1 MRKVVLTGAGGFL
14 GSHLLA
20 ELVGR
25 GDEVCAVSSKSAAQL
40 LSSAG
45 AGGADLSLLKVIGHD
60 DWNGLAAEIS
70 DADVLVNC
78 AFPRNV
84 DGYQLADGMDYLQR
98 VFAIAGASQVGAV
111 VNISSQSVY
120 SQTRTEP
127 AREDTPVCLESKYA
141 VAKYASEQL
150 LEAYCAD
157 KPHTNIRLASLI
169 GPGFDQRVVNKM
181 AKKALAG
188 EELLVLE
195 NGSQFAYLDVR
206 DAVSGLL
213 ALCASKPS
221 EWLRVYNLGPDGCV
235 NLTEIANLV
244 LHEANVAYGELSG
257 VQVKPSEDAPTS
269 SELDSAL
276 FKSSFDW
283 TQVVGLSDSV
293 YAITE
298 QIMAAMGKRP
308 LRANREEESYELG

>member
-20 ELVGR
+20 ELLGR

-98 VFAIAGASQVGAV
+98 LFAIAGASQVGAV

-150 LEAYCAD
+150 LEAYCGD

-181 AKKALAG
+181 VSRALESG
-188 EELLVLE
+188 VIEVCD
-195 NGSQFAYLDVR
+195 NGSRFGYLDVL
-206 DAVSGLL
+206 DAAD
-213 ALCASKPS
+213 ALVAVCESDPD
-221 EWLRVYNLGPDGCV
+221 EWEQVYNLGPEGGV
-235 NLTEIANLV
+235 TLTEIAECAAKEV
-244 LHEANVAYGELSG
+244 GARCGR
-257 VQVKPSEDAPTS
+257 QVKLLMGGSDSQATS
-269 SELDSAL
+269 SVLDSAL
-276 FKSSFDW
+276 FDRSFDW
-283 TQVVGLSDSV
+283 EARNSLLETV
-293 YAITE
+293 
-298 QIMAAMGKRP
+298 KRIVDF
-308 LRANREEESYELG
+308 ADEGAFE

>member
-20 ELVGR
+20 ELLGR

-60 DWNGLAAEIS
+60 DWNGLAAETS

-98 VFAIAGASQVGAV
+98 LFAIAGASQVGAV

-127 AREDTPVCLESKYA
+127 AREDTPVCLESNYA

-150 LEAYCAD
+150 LEAYCGD

-181 AKKALAG
+181 VRRALESG
-188 EELLVLE
+188 VIEVCD
-195 NGSQFAYLDVR
+195 NGSRFGYLDVL
-206 DAVSGLL
+206 DAAD
-213 ALCASKPS
+213 ALVAVCESDPD
-221 EWLRVYNLGPDGCV
+221 EWEQVYNLGPEGGV
-235 NLTEIANLV
+235 TLTEIAECAAKEV
-244 LHEANVAYGELSG
+244 GARCGR
-257 VQVKPSEDAPTS
+257 QVKLRMGGSDSQATS
-269 SELDSAL
+269 SVLDSAL
-276 FKSSFDW
+276 FDRSFDW
-283 TQVVGLSDSV
+283 EARNSLLEMV
-293 YAITE
+293 
-298 QIMAAMGKRP
+298 KRIVDF
-308 LRANREEESYELG
+308 ADEGTFE

>member
-1 MRKVVLTGAGGFL
+1 MRKVVITGAGGFL

-45 AGGADLSLLKVIGHD
+45 AEGADLLLLKVIGHD

-150 LEAYCAD
+150 LEAYCGD

-181 AKKALAG
+181 VGHALESG
-188 EELLVLE
+188 DIEVRD
-195 NGSQFAYLDVR
+195 NGSCFGYLDVF
-206 DAVSGLL
+206 DAVN
-213 ALCASKPS
+213 ALVAVCESDPD
-221 EWLRVYNLGPDGCV
+221 EWEQIYNLGPEGGV
-235 NLTEIANLV
+235 TLTEIAEYAAKEV
-244 LHEANVAYGELSG
+244 GARCGR
-257 VQVKPSEDAPTS
+257 QVKLQMRCSDSQATCS
-269 SELDSAL
+269 VLDSAL
-276 FKSSFDW
+276 FARSFDW
-283 TQVVGLSDSV
+283 EARNSLLETV
-293 YAITE
+293 
-298 QIMAAMGKRP
+298 KRIVDF
-308 LRANREEESYELG
+308 ANKGAFE

>member
-20 ELVGR
+20 GLIGR
-25 GDEVCAVSSKSAAQL
+25 GVEVCAVSSKAAAQL
-40 LSSAG
+40 LPSAG

-60 DWNGLAAEIS
+60 DWSGLAAEIS

-150 LEAYCAD
+150 LEAYCGD

-181 AKKALAG
+181 VRRALESG
-188 EELLVLE
+188 VIEVCD
-195 NGSQFAYLDVR
+195 NGSRFGYLDVL
-206 DAVSGLL
+206 DAAD
-213 ALCASKPS
+213 ALVAVCESDPD
-221 EWLRVYNLGPDGCV
+221 EWEQVYNLGPEDGV
-235 NLTEIANLV
+235 TLTEIAECAAKEV
-244 LHEANVAYGELSG
+244 GARCGR
-257 VQVKPSEDAPTS
+257 QVKLRMGGSDSQATS
-269 SELDSAL
+269 SVLDSAL
-276 FKSSFDW
+276 FDRSFDW
-283 TQVVGLSDSV
+283 EARNSLLEMVERIVDFADEGTF
-293 YAITE
+293 E
-298 QIMAAMGKRP
+298 
-308 LRANREEESYELG
+308 

>member
-45 AGGADLSLLKVIGHD
+45 AEDADLSLLKVIRHD
-60 DWNGLAAEIS
+60 DWNGLASELS

-98 VFAIAGASQVGAV
+98 LFAVAGSSQVGAV

-181 AKKALAG
+181 VGRAMESG
-188 EELLVLE
+188 LVE
-195 NGSQFAYLDVR
+195 VCDNGSRFGYLDVL
-206 DAVSGLL
+206 DAAN
-213 ALCASKPS
+213 ALVAVCESDPD
-221 EWLRVYNLGPDGCV
+221 EWEQVYNLGPEGGV
-235 NLTEIANLV
+235 TLTEIAECAAKEVGARCNR
-244 LHEANVAYGELSG
+244 
-257 VQVKPSEDAPTS
+257 QVKLQMGCSDSRATFS
-269 SELDSAL
+269 VLDSSL
-276 FKSSFDW
+276 FARSFNWEARNSLPETVKRIVD
-283 TQVVGLSDSV
+283 
-293 YAITE
+293 YADE
-298 QIMAAMGKRP
+298 GAF
-308 LRANREEESYELG
+308 E